1 MHNWY
6 LLYIIILLLLFLEKS
21 LSLIIQLL
29 VIPYINI
36 INEYKYRKLFDL
48 NIK

>member
-6 LLYIIILLLLFLEKS
+6 LLYIIILLLLEKS